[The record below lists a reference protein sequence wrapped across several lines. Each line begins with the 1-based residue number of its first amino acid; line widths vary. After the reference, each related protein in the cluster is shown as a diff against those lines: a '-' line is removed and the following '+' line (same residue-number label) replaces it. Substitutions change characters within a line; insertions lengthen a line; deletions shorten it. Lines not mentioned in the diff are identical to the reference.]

1 MIQINICMHIRNL
14 EIIVLNCGQKARH
27 KDFGGFC
34 DYNIVSALATFIHNI
49 KENSAIATT
58 V

>member
-1 MIQINICMHIRNL
+1 MHIRNL

-49 KENSAIATT
+49 KENSAIATI